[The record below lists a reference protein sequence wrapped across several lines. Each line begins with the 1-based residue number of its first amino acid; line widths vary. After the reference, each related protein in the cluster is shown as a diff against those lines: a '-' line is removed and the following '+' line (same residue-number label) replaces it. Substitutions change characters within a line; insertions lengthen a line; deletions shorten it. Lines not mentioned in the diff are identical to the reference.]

1 MRAHSVAACAR
12 GRPGGEELAA
22 RLMLHLPYYVS
33 LQLFTNFLQ
42 CELDDDSMYELM
54 ILSPVYKHRTV
65 DIKDQ
70 FNTCICSSSV
80 VLTFHKYCVR
90 M

>member
-1 MRAHSVAACAR
+1 MRARGVAACAR
-12 GRPGGEELAA
+12 DQPGGEGLAA

-33 LQLFTNFLQ
+33 LQFPNFLQ
-42 CELDDDSMYELM
+42 CELDDGSMYELM

-80 VLTFHKYCVR
+80 VSTFHKYCVR